1 MENVEENVNRPRDTE
16 ENVKETI
23 SKVSQSAHRAV
34 DKMTDMGYQT
44 TEVLGEKGEQLMSA
58 EAEMIENYRE
68 YIRNYPM
75 RSVGIAVAAGF
86 FLSRLLR

>member
-58 EAEMIENYRE
+58 EAEMVENYRE